1 MVDLALVAV
10 LSSAFLASGGERNE
24 PAAAPAAATPAPEFL
39 LESASG
45 ERVSLCAQR
54 AGHVAV
60 AVVFLDQSCPVARL
74 YAPLVGKLAKEYGE
88 QGIRFL
94 VVDCTARVDSKRAA
108 AFAKENGIEAPLL
121 LDPFCA
127 GARRLG
133 VTKSATALLFDPE
146 MKELYRGAIDDRWTL
161 KEKRDHASKDLLVE
175 AIEAT
180 LEKRAPDVA
189 TSEAGGSDIKAPAAA
204 GLTFNEHV
212 APILHQRCAECH
224 RKGQVGPME
233 LLDYDD
239 AKGWAPQIAEVV

>member
-39 LESASG
+39 LESATG
-45 ERVSLCAQR
+45 ERISLCAQR

-60 AVVFLDQSCPVARL
+60 AVVFLDQNCPVARL
-74 YAPLVGKLAKEYGE
+74 YAPVVGKLAKEYEE
-88 QGIRFL
+88 QQVRFL
-94 VVDCTARVDSKRAA
+94 VVDCTARLDAKQAQ

-121 LDPFCA
+121 LDPFAA

-133 VTKSATALLFDPE
+133 VTKAATALLLDPE

-161 KEKRDHASKDLLVE
+161 AEKRDHASKDLLVE

-180 LEKRAPDVA
+180 LEKRAPEVA
-189 TSEAGGSDIKAPAAA
+189 TSEPGGSPLA
-204 GLTFNEHV
+204 
-212 APILHQRCAECH
+212 
-224 RKGQVGPME
+224 
-233 LLDYDD
+233 
-239 AKGWAPQIAEVV
+239 